1 MQHLLQQQQINANA
15 NAPANLNNPQMF
27 AHEVKISG
35 TAMLHELMTRNGF
48 YLPNLKSRY
57 CT

>member
-1 MQHLLQQQQINANA
+1 
-15 NAPANLNNPQMF
+15 MF